1 MQAAVSAAGYDLVIS
16 ENAEADAIDAEHR
29 LYLDLRR
36 RTIGAWS
43 FGLPVMVLS
52 MIFHSPSQILTWIL
66 LALTLPVLYW
76 GRSFYVSG
84 WKAVKRGRANMD
96 TLVMLSTAVSFL
108 FSLFSTIYP
117 YFWLSL
123 GLVPHVYYEAV
134 AMIIAFVL
142 SGKLLEARAKQSTSA
157 SIRSLMGLQPKTAR
171 LVGKDG
177 EEKDVPIAM
186 LLPGDTVSVRPGEKI
201 PVDGT
206 VLEGG
211 SYVDE
216 SMISGESE
224 AVKKQAGDRVL
235 AGTLNQRGAFLLNVQ
250 ASGAD
255 TVLARMVRMVQE
267 AQGSKAPVQGVVDK
281 VSSVFVPVVI
291 LLSILTFVIWISVAG
306 WNMFP
311 YALLTAVSVLVIAC
325 PCALGLA
332 TPTALTVGIG
342 KAAQQHILIKDAF
355 ALENMC
361 RVNAIVLD
369 KTGTLTEGTPKVVG
383 EKLYSGFE
391 EYVSV
396 LLAAEMRS
404 EHPLAV
410 SLSEYLRQKG
420 VKPVEISAFESITG
434 KGVMCEYRGEKF
446 WIGSK
451 ALAEE
456 NVGVLLPDLFSIYF
470 GKGDSLVAAFE
481 VKDALK
487 ENSKEAVRQ
496 LESYGVEVYMLTGDK
511 ESAASEIARQAG
523 ITHYEWG
530 VLPDDKE
537 RFVLDLQRRGKC
549 VAMVGDGIND
559 SQALARADVSVA
571 MGKGTDVAM
580 DIAMVTLMNS
590 DLALLPRAIKL
601 SRKTVGIIRENLF
614 WAFGYNVVCIPI
626 AAGVLYPV
634 GILLS
639 PMWASAAMAFSSV
652 SVILNSLRLR

>member
-1 MQAAVSAAGYDLVIS
+1 
-16 ENAEADAIDAEHR
+16 
-29 LYLDLRR
+29 
-36 RTIGAWS
+36 
-43 FGLPVMVLS
+43 
-52 MIFHSPSQILTWIL
+52 
-66 LALTLPVLYW
+66 
-76 GRSFYVSG
+76 
-84 WKAVKRGRANMD
+84 
-96 TLVMLSTAVSFL
+96 
-108 FSLFSTIYP
+108 
-117 YFWLSL
+117 
-123 GLVPHVYYEAV
+123 
-134 AMIIAFVL
+134 
-142 SGKLLEARAKQSTSA
+142 
-157 SIRSLMGLQPKTAR
+157 
-171 LVGKDG
+171 
-177 EEKDVPIAM
+177 
-186 LLPGDTVSVRPGEKI
+186 
-201 PVDGT
+201 
-206 VLEGG
+206 
-211 SYVDE
+211 
-216 SMISGESE
+216 MISGESE

-291 LLSILTFVIWISVAG
+291 LLSILTFVIWIAVAG

-391 EYVSV
+391 EYVPV

-420 VKPVEISAFESITG
+420 GKPIEISAFESITG

-601 SRKTVGIIRENLF
+601 SRKTVRIIRENLF

>member
-1 MQAAVSAAGYDLVIS
+1 MEKRVIPVLEMSCAVCAATVEKTVRELAGVEEASVNFSANTLQVVYDPDKISLKDMQAAVSAAGYDLVIS

-117 YFWLSL
+117 HFWLSL

-171 LVGKDG
+171 LVGEDG

-186 LLPGDTVSVRPGEKI
+186 LRPGDTVSVRPGEKI
-201 PVDGT
+201 
-206 VLEGG
+206 
-211 SYVDE
+211 
-216 SMISGESE
+216 
-224 AVKKQAGDRVL
+224 
-235 AGTLNQRGAFLLNVQ
+235 
-250 ASGAD
+250 
-255 TVLARMVRMVQE
+255 LARMVRMVQE

-391 EYVSV
+391 EYVPV

-601 SRKTVGIIRENLF
+601 SRKTVRIIRENLF